1 MVSGKFNRLTLCEA
15 AVLALLAVFADLVL
29 VYCAIAKVVALRA
42 IRVVSMRDMYCIAE
56 GLRFDMGR
64 CKI

>member
-15 AVLALLAVFADLVL
+15 AVLAVLAVFAGLVL
-29 VYCAIAKVVALRA
+29 VDCATAKVVALRA
-42 IRVVSMRDMYCIAE
+42 IRVVSMRDMYCVAE

>member
-1 MVSGKFNRLTLCEA
+1 LVDCATVKEA
-15 AVLALLAVFADLVL
+15 
-29 VYCAIAKVVALRA
+29 ALRA
-42 IRVVSMRDMYCIAE
+42 IRDVIMRDMYCVAE